1 MITSKNLRIYN
12 DDYIILSENDL
23 LKRVKND
30 YLLESEI
37 KDILY
42 DQIQLFI
49 KNFEAKFNTQLFEIS
64 ANGRYF
70 FMVEYM
76 ENVED
81 IDVITSYKTYINSQ
95 KHSILKKIKQIKF
108 Y

>member
-49 KNFEAKFNTQLFEIS
+49 KNFETKFNTQLFEIS
-64 ANGRYF
+64 ANSRYF

-81 IDVITSYKTYINSQ
+81 IEVITSYKTYINSQ